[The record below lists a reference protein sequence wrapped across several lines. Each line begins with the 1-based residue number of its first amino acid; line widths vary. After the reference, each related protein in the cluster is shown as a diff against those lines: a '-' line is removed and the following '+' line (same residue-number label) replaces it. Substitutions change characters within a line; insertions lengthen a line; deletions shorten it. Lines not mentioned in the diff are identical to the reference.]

1 MKEIIELL
9 LRQMGSHSV
18 VARAL
23 GYTGRQYRN
32 IRKKV
37 ENGENLHP
45 RVETF
50 LLVKS
55 QMIQGNSLN
64 YHQVPLSASGPGTA
78 AHPARS

>member
-1 MKEIIELL
+1 MKEIIDLL
-9 LRQMGSHSV
+9 FHLKGSHTA

-37 ENGENLHP
+37 ENGERLHP

-55 QMIQGNSLN
+55 QMIRGNSRTGLD
-64 YHQVPLSASGPGTA
+64 PSSTPTGDATTILAT
-78 AHPARS
+78 R

>member
-9 LRQMGSHSV
+9 FRQMGSHKAS
-18 VARAL
+18 ARAL

-37 ENGENLHP
+37 ENGEKLHP

-50 LLVKS
+50 IRVIS

-64 YHQVPLSASGPGTA
+64 CRQIPLAVSGSGTA
-78 AHPARS
+78 AHAARS

>member
-1 MKEIIELL
+1 MKEIIDLL
-9 LRQMGSHSV
+9 FHLKGSHTA

-37 ENGENLHP
+37 ETGERLHP

-50 LLVKS
+50 IRVKS
-55 QMIQGNSLN
+55 QIIQGNSRARN
-64 YHQVPLSASGPGTA
+64 ILSLTSSEGTPQA
-78 AHPARS
+78 RAARS

>member
-1 MKEIIELL
+1 MKEIIDLL
-9 LRQMGSHSV
+9 LHLKGSHTA

-37 ENGENLHP
+37 ENGERLHP

-55 QMIQGNSLN
+55 QMIQGNSRTGLD
-64 YHQVPLSASGPGTA
+64 PSSASPGDATTIFE
-78 AHPARS
+78 ARS

>member
-9 LRQMGSHSV
+9 FRQMGSHTA

-37 ENGENLHP
+37 ENGEKLHP

-50 LLVKS
+50 IRVKS

-64 YHQVPLSASGPGTA
+64 CRQVTLSASGPGTA
-78 AHPARS
+78 AHAARS